1 MREADAMRL
10 GHEPKLVSVAVKAP
24 RATLRSHLNP
34 RFVVPIEQLVGDLAA
49 WVFVG
54 EFEGLG
60 AKPLR
65 ADDGDEAIWQDAL
78 DGGVRPKV
86 FELAHRKAAKHREA
100 LAAIGKTDI
109 P

>member
-1 MREADAMRL
+1 
-10 GHEPKLVSVAVKAP
+10 VSIAVKAP
-24 RATLRSHLNP
+24 RATLCRHLDP
-34 RFVVPIEQLVGDLAA
+34 GLIVPIEQLVGDLATG
-49 WVFVG
+49 VFVG
-54 EFEGLG
+54 EFEGFG

-65 ADDGDEAIWQDAL
+65 VDDGDEAIWQDAL
-78 DGGVRPKV
+78 DGGVRSEI